1 MVKRA
6 LALAAFLALA
16 ALAQGA
22 LKVGVVVSATGP
34 AASLGIPERNTFLLI
49 QEMLDRQGGVAG
61 RKVEF
66 VILDDASDTTQA
78 VRSTRRL
85 VEEGA
90 VVPVALP
97 GEPLRYEAAGAGHH
111 HHFLCRGCG
120 RAFELPGCRL
130 EADLDLPP
138 GFSAEDH
145 EVVVY
150 GRCPDCA

>member
-1 MVKRA
+1 M
-6 LALAAFLALA
+6 
-16 ALAQGA
+16 
-22 LKVGVVVSATGP
+22 
-34 AASLGIPERNTFLLI
+34 E
-49 QEMLDRQGGVAG
+49 
-61 RKVEF
+61 
-66 VILDDASDTTQA
+66 
-78 VRSTRRL
+78 RSTRQRRAIRRVLLETRRPLSPREILELARKQVPSLGLATVYRNLRAL

-130 EADLDLPP
+130 GAHLDLPP

>member
-1 MVKRA
+1 MEWSTRQRRA
-6 LALAAFLALA
+6 IRRVLLETRRPLSPREILELARR
-16 ALAQGA
+16 Q
-22 LKVGVVVSATGP
+22 VP
-34 AASLGIPERNTFLLI
+34 SLGLATVYRNL
-49 QEMLDRQGGVAG
+49 RA
-61 RKVEF
+61 
-66 VILDDASDTTQA
+66 
-78 VRSTRRL
+78 L

-130 EADLDLPP
+130 EAHLDLPP

>member
-1 MVKRA
+1 M
-6 LALAAFLALA
+6 
-16 ALAQGA
+16 
-22 LKVGVVVSATGP
+22 
-34 AASLGIPERNTFLLI
+34 E
-49 QEMLDRQGGVAG
+49 
-61 RKVEF
+61 
-66 VILDDASDTTQA
+66 
-78 VRSTRRL
+78 RSTRQRRAIRRVLLETRRPLSPREILELARRQVPSLGLATVYRNLRAL

-130 EADLDLPP
+130 EAYLDLPP

>member
-1 MVKRA
+1 M
-6 LALAAFLALA
+6 
-16 ALAQGA
+16 
-22 LKVGVVVSATGP
+22 
-34 AASLGIPERNTFLLI
+34 E
-49 QEMLDRQGGVAG
+49 
-61 RKVEF
+61 
-66 VILDDASDTTQA
+66 
-78 VRSTRRL
+78 RSTRQRRAIRRVLLETRRPLSPREILELARKQVPSLGLATVYRNLRAL

-130 EADLDLPP
+130 RAHLDLPP

>member
-1 MVKRA
+1 M
-6 LALAAFLALA
+6 
-16 ALAQGA
+16 
-22 LKVGVVVSATGP
+22 
-34 AASLGIPERNTFLLI
+34 E
-49 QEMLDRQGGVAG
+49 
-61 RKVEF
+61 
-66 VILDDASDTTQA
+66 
-78 VRSTRRL
+78 RSTRQRRAIRRVLLETRRPLSPREILELARKQVPSLGLATVYRNLRAL

-130 EADLDLPP
+130 AAHLDLPP

>member
-1 MVKRA
+1 M
-6 LALAAFLALA
+6 
-16 ALAQGA
+16 
-22 LKVGVVVSATGP
+22 
-34 AASLGIPERNTFLLI
+34 E
-49 QEMLDRQGGVAG
+49 
-61 RKVEF
+61 
-66 VILDDASDTTQA
+66 
-78 VRSTRRL
+78 RSTRQRRAIRRVLLETRRPLSPREILELARKQVPSLGLATVYRNLRAL

-130 EADLDLPP
+130 EAQLDLPP

>member
-1 MVKRA
+1 M
-6 LALAAFLALA
+6 
-16 ALAQGA
+16 
-22 LKVGVVVSATGP
+22 
-34 AASLGIPERNTFLLI
+34 E
-49 QEMLDRQGGVAG
+49 
-61 RKVEF
+61 
-66 VILDDASDTTQA
+66 
-78 VRSTRRL
+78 RSTRQRRAIRRVLLETRRPLSPREILELARKQVPSLGLATVYRNLRAL

-130 EADLDLPP
+130 EAHLDRPP

>member
-1 MVKRA
+1 M
-6 LALAAFLALA
+6 
-16 ALAQGA
+16 
-22 LKVGVVVSATGP
+22 
-34 AASLGIPERNTFLLI
+34 E
-49 QEMLDRQGGVAG
+49 
-61 RKVEF
+61 
-66 VILDDASDTTQA
+66 
-78 VRSTRRL
+78 RSTRQRRAIRRVLLETRRPLSPREILELARKQVPSLGLATVYRNLRAL

-120 RAFELPGCRL
+120 RAFERPGCRL
-130 EADLDLPP
+130 EAHLDLPP

>member
-1 MVKRA
+1 M
-6 LALAAFLALA
+6 
-16 ALAQGA
+16 
-22 LKVGVVVSATGP
+22 
-34 AASLGIPERNTFLLI
+34 E
-49 QEMLDRQGGVAG
+49 
-61 RKVEF
+61 
-66 VILDDASDTTQA
+66 
-78 VRSTRRL
+78 RSTRQRRAIRRVLLETRRPLSPREILELARRQVPSLGLATVYRNLRAL

-130 EADLDLPP
+130 EAHLDLPP

-150 GRCPDCA
+150 GRCPDCALSPKANA

>member
-1 MVKRA
+1 M
-6 LALAAFLALA
+6 
-16 ALAQGA
+16 
-22 LKVGVVVSATGP
+22 
-34 AASLGIPERNTFLLI
+34 E
-49 QEMLDRQGGVAG
+49 
-61 RKVEF
+61 
-66 VILDDASDTTQA
+66 
-78 VRSTRRL
+78 RSTRQRRAIRRVLLETRRPLSPREILELARKQVPSLGLATVYRNLRAL

-130 EADLDLPP
+130 EAHLDPPP

>member
-1 MVKRA
+1 M
-6 LALAAFLALA
+6 
-16 ALAQGA
+16 
-22 LKVGVVVSATGP
+22 
-34 AASLGIPERNTFLLI
+34 E
-49 QEMLDRQGGVAG
+49 
-61 RKVEF
+61 
-66 VILDDASDTTQA
+66 
-78 VRSTRRL
+78 RSTRQRRAIRRVLLETLRPLSPREILELARKQVPSMGLATVYRNLRAL

-97 GEPLRYEAAGAGHH
+97 GEPMRYEAAGAGHH

-130 EADLDLPP
+130 EAHLDLPH

-150 GRCPDCA
+150 GRCPYCA

>member
-1 MVKRA
+1 M
-6 LALAAFLALA
+6 
-16 ALAQGA
+16 
-22 LKVGVVVSATGP
+22 
-34 AASLGIPERNTFLLI
+34 E
-49 QEMLDRQGGVAG
+49 
-61 RKVEF
+61 
-66 VILDDASDTTQA
+66 
-78 VRSTRRL
+78 RSTRQRRAIRRVLLETRRPLKQVPSLGLATVYRNLRAL

-130 EADLDLPP
+130 EAHLDLPP

>member
-1 MVKRA
+1 M
-6 LALAAFLALA
+6 
-16 ALAQGA
+16 
-22 LKVGVVVSATGP
+22 
-34 AASLGIPERNTFLLI
+34 E
-49 QEMLDRQGGVAG
+49 
-61 RKVEF
+61 
-66 VILDDASDTTQA
+66 
-78 VRSTRRL
+78 RSTRQRRAIRRVLLETRRPLSPREILELARRQVPSLGLATVYRNLRAL

-97 GEPLRYEAAGAGHH
+97 GEPLRYEAAGTGHH

-130 EADLDLPP
+130 EADLNLPP

>member
-1 MVKRA
+1 M
-6 LALAAFLALA
+6 
-16 ALAQGA
+16 
-22 LKVGVVVSATGP
+22 
-34 AASLGIPERNTFLLI
+34 E
-49 QEMLDRQGGVAG
+49 
-61 RKVEF
+61 
-66 VILDDASDTTQA
+66 
-78 VRSTRRL
+78 RSTRQRRAIRRVLLETRRPLSPREILELARRQVPSLGLATVYRNLRAL

-145 EVVVY
+145 DVVVY